1 VALNQRFGD
10 DG

>member
-1 VALNQRFGD
+1 VAVNQRFGD